1 MVFLSLN
8 VITQIARPSS
18 SGITPQ
24 NRKRLCS
31 CGSTLSGRS
40 ITLMH
45 HSFFRYGRFLR
56 TSFSKYSVNLYP
68 VVTMFAYYMLFWV
81 LIEYFLRIT
90 AALTG
95 DEPAAGSQHMST
107 ALLADFVM
115 SCSPNH
121 EIKQPVIVT
130 CCHFR
135 VSCSKIVQDID
146 ILWVSCPVCI
156 YILDQPH
163 VSQES
168 DYPKVVCSCVWWIY
182 PEKSGNMFVKQRPR
196 LIVNGN

>member
-8 VITQIARPSS
+8 VITRIARPSS

-68 VVTMFAYYMLFWV
+68 VVTMFTYYMLFWA
-81 LIEYFLRIT
+81 LIEYLLRVT
-90 AALTG
+90 AELRGAAALCRVPL
-95 DEPAAGSQHMST
+95 ERLVMWSFNLHPRFSCKPSQIRAGSPLFWFFQAQYST
-107 ALLADFVM
+107 
-115 SCSPNH
+115 
-121 EIKQPVIVT
+121 
-130 CCHFR
+130 
-135 VSCSKIVQDID
+135 
-146 ILWVSCPVCI
+146 
-156 YILDQPH
+156 
-163 VSQES
+163 
-168 DYPKVVCSCVWWIY
+168 
-182 PEKSGNMFVKQRPR
+182 
-196 LIVNGN
+196 